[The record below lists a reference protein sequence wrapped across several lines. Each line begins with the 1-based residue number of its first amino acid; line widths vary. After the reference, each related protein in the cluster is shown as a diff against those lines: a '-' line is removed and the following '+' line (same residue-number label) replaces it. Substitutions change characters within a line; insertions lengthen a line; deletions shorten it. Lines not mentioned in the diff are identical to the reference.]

1 MVIINFIFKNRE
13 IKVRNPGSA
22 ADRIGKKVINCI
34 QVGIFIENMLDS
46 DLQGKNGFG
55 VRPNIKPL
63 FFQLCDLICS

>member
-1 MVIINFIFKNRE
+1 MVIVNFIYENKE

-22 ADRIGKKVINCI
+22 ADRIRKKVINCI
-34 QVGIFIENMLDS
+34 QVGIFIENVLDN

-63 FFQLCDLICS
+63 FQLCDLICS

>member
-46 DLQGKNGFG
+46 DLQGKNVFG